1 MILQKITTSKRQE
14 LKTSLKKSPLSRMR
28 KNRSLTEGEKTTKR
42 NLTEDERKN
51 IFEMHQ
57 TGQYLNSTIAQK
69 YNLRTKS
76 IHLIVRAYRKKME
89 AEQTQ

>member
-1 MILQKITTSKRQE
+1 M
-14 LKTSLKKSPLSRMR
+14 
-28 KNRSLTEGEKTTKR
+28 TKR

-69 YNLRTKS
+69 YNLCTKS